1 MALQFALPTWSLNCI
16 PTQYNYGA
24 DQREGSRVEL
34 RGKQKRF
41 LRALGV
47 TLNPILT
54 IGKDGV
60 SEHTIMQAQGVLL
73 ARELIKV
80 RVLGTAPVSAGETA
94 AAVAGAT
101 DAALVQVV
109 GRNFLLY
116 KPHPEEPQI
125 QLP

>member
-1 MALQFALPTWSLNCI
+1 M
-16 PTQYNYGA
+16 
-24 DQREGSRVEL
+24 DL

-47 TLNPILT
+47 NLDPVLT

-60 SEHTIMQAQGVLL
+60 SEHTITQADGVLL
-73 ARELIKV
+73 SRELIKG
-80 RVLGTAPVSAGETA
+80 RVLPTSPETPDEVASHIASATNS
-94 AAVAGAT
+94 
-101 DAALVQVV
+101 ALVQVV

-116 KPHPEEPQI
+116 RPNPEEPRI